1 MPAKKARWWVY
12 LVRCAD
18 GTLYCG
24 VTTDVTRRVIQ
35 HNAGTASKYTRS
47 RRPVELVF
55 REPAKGHGPALRRE
69 REIKSLSRARKQL
82 LIETR
87 PLQPN
92 GRRG

>member
-1 MPAKKARWWVY
+1 VY

-24 VTTDVTRRVIQ
+24 VTTDVARRVAQ

-55 REPAKGHGPALRRE
+55 REPARAVGPALRRE
-69 REIKSLSRARKQL
+69 REIKSLSRAHKQR
-82 LIETR
+82 LIGTR
-87 PLQPN
+87 PLQPG